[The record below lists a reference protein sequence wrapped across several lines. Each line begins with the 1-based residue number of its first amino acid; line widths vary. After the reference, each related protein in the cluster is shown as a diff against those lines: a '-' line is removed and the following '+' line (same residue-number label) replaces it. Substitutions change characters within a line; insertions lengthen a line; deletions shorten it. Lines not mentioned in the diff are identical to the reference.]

1 MDWTHVDF
9 LWIVVMFLSAVWTL
23 ILAAPIH
30 SKSTGEQF
38 NVKLNFSK
46 SVNMKKLLC
55 IFDGLNFQ
63 QIFIFGVNYSLME

>member
-23 ILAAPIH
+23 ILVAPIH
-30 SKSTGEQF
+30 SGSTGEQF

-46 SVNMKKLLC
+46 SVNMKKLLY

-63 QIFIFGVNYSLME
+63 QIFIFGWIIP